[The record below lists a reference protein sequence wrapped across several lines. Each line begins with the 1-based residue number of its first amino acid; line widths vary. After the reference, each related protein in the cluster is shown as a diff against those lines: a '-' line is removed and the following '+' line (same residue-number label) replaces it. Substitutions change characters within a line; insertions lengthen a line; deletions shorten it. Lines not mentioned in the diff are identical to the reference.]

1 MQNKDDDN
9 ADEDNDK
16 VKRLT
21 DISISFLI
29 YFFLCTCSHILFLK
43 FVI

>member
-29 YFFLCTCSHILFLK
+29 YFFLCSHILFLK